1 MCILSPACRP
11 IDEVLSILKMVAI
24 ADEEGDDND
33 ENNVNDDDDTYD
45 YHYDDDNGC

>member
-11 IDEVLSILKMVAI
+11 IDEVLSTLKMIAI

-33 ENNVNDDDDTYD
+33 ENDVNNDDGVGDTYI
-45 YHYDDDNGC
+45 